1 MNSRVVLSL
10 IAVSLMIISIPLMSD
25 ATSADESSATVEG
38 YLKING
44 VITSNDSVVVTIYY
58 PLSGSSEFGKKSVTG
73 INSEGL
79 FSISG
84 IPDETNASDCLISFA
99 LNGYS
104 MSSLPSQVESNYEQ
118 RDNNICY
125 HLSSSIGQFH
135 KGITYTLG
143 DNDLHSFSMYSS
155 YGSVKGR
162 VVMDTTAVAGLNGAS
177 VVIKNSHDV
186 TVASTVTTNGGY
198 FEIEK
203 CPTGNYEIIVSM
215 NGYVTVNGTV
225 TVNQA
230 ETTLLEDARM
240 VKDRGPLNMDLN
252 HILMVLAAII
262 TVAIVA
268 FTAYHTVRS
277 KKK

>member
-1 MNSRVVLSL
+1 MNSKILLSL
-10 IAVSLMIISIPLMSD
+10 FAAALVVISIPLID
-25 ATSADESSATVEG
+25 TVSADDSSATVEG

-44 VITSNDSVVVTIYY
+44 VLSSNDSVVITVYY
-58 PLSGSSEFGKKSVTG
+58 PLSGSSEFGRKSTTG
-73 INSEGL
+73 IDSEGH
-79 FSISG
+79 FAVSG
-84 IPDETNASDCLISFA
+84 IPGGTNSGDCLISFS

-104 MSSLPSQVESNYEQ
+104 MCNLPSQVESNYEYK
-118 RDNNICY
+118 DNRICY
-125 HLSSSIGQFH
+125 HLSSSIGQL
-135 KGITYTLG
+135 KEKVTYTLG
-143 DNDLHSFSMYSS
+143 DSDLHSFAMFSS
-155 YGSVKGR
+155 FGSVSGR
-162 VVMDTTAVAGLNGAS
+162 VVADTSAVAGLNGAS
-177 VVIKNSHDV
+177 VVIKNARGSV
-186 TVASTVTTNGGY
+186 IASAATSDGGY
-198 FEIEK
+198 FQIDK
-203 CPTGNYEIIVSM
+203 CPTGEYKISVSM